1 MQSDPIR
8 GGQRL
13 GAYIVEDP
21 VGEGAMARVY
31 RARHA
36 DTGDEVALKV
46 LHPEVAKDKVAVER
60 FRREYETAKSLSH
73 ERIVEVLDFGET
85 GDGSYFMTMEYLE
98 GQELGLVLEK
108 EGALEPAR
116 VVRILCQL
124 ALGLQHAH
132 ADGVIHRDLKPDN
145 IFVCAG
151 EGGDE
156 ILILDFGSVKLQVVS
171 GQKLTALGMTLGS
184 PYYISPEQAM
194 GKLDVDQRTDVF
206 ALAAILHE
214 LATGQVAFGGDNVAE
229 ILMKIVAEE
238 PPPVSASNHAYPWA
252 FDDVVRKGLHK
263 DKTTRFGNAVE
274 LAEAML
280 RALGLDADVEKWARS
295 SEHVLRNALMNL
307 PNTTDVASLP
317 PMADPTSNPTSILPP
332 LPRRSSLWISVLTGV
347 LMILAVVATAWVV
360 LS

>member
-184 PYYISPEQAM
+184 PYYMSPEQAM
-194 GKLDVDQRTDVF
+194 GRLDVDQRTDVF

-214 LATGQVAFGGDNVAE
+214 LATGQVAFGGKDLAE
-229 ILMKIVAEE
+229 ILTKIVAED

-252 FDDVVRKGLHK
+252 FDDVVKKGLHK
-263 DKTTRFGNAVE
+263 KKAERFDSVIE
-274 LAEAML
+274 LAEAAL
-280 RALGLDADVEKWARS
+280 RALGLDGDVERWARTPQ
-295 SEHVLRNALMNL
+295 HTIAQALASA
-307 PNTTDVASLP
+307 PVPTDVAPLP
-317 PMADPTSNPTSILPP
+317 PSAVPIDDPLSSLAP
-332 LPRRSSLWISVLTGV
+332 LPRRPNRGLSLLAGILT
-347 LMILAVVATAWVV
+347 LLAVVATVWAV